1 MIGLTAFNK
10 RLLCLLIC
18 YIVFV
23 GGGCRFPWSPAP
35 VEKDPLPSP
44 QPQLLK
50 MYNQAVSAY
59 QAEQYG
65 VAAKRFEA
73 VQAKAVDSDMA
84 SGASFGLACAKLM
97 EAKTPR
103 EYHQAVALW
112 DAWAEKAPADFEK
125 ANPVL
130 MVPLVK
136 EKMLFSNIPL
146 TPDGRGDVA
155 ASPKVSQWL
164 VINASKEIARL
175 KSKLDKDDR
184 STAKLKGRIAVLEKE
199 MAKLRKQIKALE
211 TIDQKIQKKKHATP

>member
-1 MIGLTAFNK
+1 M
-10 RLLCLLIC
+10 
-18 YIVFV
+18 
-23 GGGCRFPWSPAP
+23 GGGCRFPWTPVP
-35 VEKDPLPSP
+35 VEHEALSSP

-50 MYNQAVSAY
+50 MYHQAVTAY
-59 QAEQYG
+59 QAAQYG
-65 VAAKRFEA
+65 VAAKRFAA

-84 SGASFGLACAKLM
+84 NSASFGLACTRLM
-97 EAKTPR
+97 AAETPR
-103 EYHQAVALW
+103 QYHEAVALW
-112 DAWAEKAPADFEK
+112 DAWVETAPGGFEK

-164 VINASKEIARL
+164 VINAAKEIARL
-175 KSKLDKDDR
+175 KSKLDSDDQ
-184 STAKLKGRIAVLEKE
+184 STAKLKGRIAILEKE